1 MDDIGFEPDSTYKP
15 PKNGDNV
22 CNKVCDNVCNKVCD
36 NMFDM
41 IGSNS

>member
-22 CNKVCDNVCNKVCD
+22 CNKVCDN
-36 NMFDM
+36 MFDM